1 MAPNKFEKK
10 AKDVLE
16 RRTIAPSQDAWT
28 QLNNK
33 LEQSDKKRKLSVW
46 WIGVAA
52 TLVGVMLAIT
62 LFNKEEVMP
71 ENTIVNQE
79 KDQKSK
85 EQPTV
90 IKNKIEDKVE
100 ENFENTPLV
109 NTNDEV
115 ETSKLKT
122 ETPKTLVTNKK
133 KQTQQYLTTVSPKN
147 KEKSNAQLIHQMPEN
162 TVAEVSEEQINL
174 DEANQLLENAMNQF
188 SADDYKNVTEKIN
201 ANDLLEEAEMTSEKS
216 LKHRLFHV
224 VKSGYETVKSTVVS
238 SDN

>member
-16 RRTIAPSQDAWT
+16 RRTIAPSKDAWA

-46 WIGVAA
+46 WLGVAA

-62 LFNKEEVMP
+62 LFNKEEVLP

-79 KDQKSK
+79 KNQQSK
-85 EQPTV
+85 EQPT
-90 IKNKIEDKVE
+90 ITKNKIEDKVE
-100 ENFENTPLV
+100 ENLENTPLV

-133 KQTQQYLTTVSPKN
+133 KKPEQHLATVSPKN
-147 KEKSNAQLIHQMPEN
+147 KEKSNGQLIHQMPEN
-162 TVAEVSEEQINL
+162 TVAEVSKEQINL

-201 ANDLLEEAEMTSEKS
+201 ANDLLEEVEMTSEKS

>member
-1 MAPNKFEKK
+1 MALNKFEKK

-16 RRTIAPSQDAWT
+16 RRTIAPSKDAWA

-46 WIGVAA
+46 WLGVAA
-52 TLVGVMLAIT
+52 TLVGVILAIT
-62 LFNKEEVMP
+62 LFNKEEVLP

-85 EQPTV
+85 EQPT
-90 IKNKIEDKVE
+90 ITKNKIEDKVE

-109 NTNDEV
+109 NTKDEV

-133 KQTQQYLTTVSPKN
+133 KKPEQHLTAVNPKN
-147 KEKSNAQLIHQMPEN
+147 KEKSNDQLINQMSEN
-162 TVAEVSEEQINL
+162 TVAEVSKEQIDL

-201 ANDLLEEAEMTSEKS
+201 ANDLLEEVEMTSEKS

>member
-1 MAPNKFEKK
+1 MALNKFEKK

-16 RRTIAPSQDAWT
+16 RRTIAPSIDAWT
-28 QLNNK
+28 HLNNK

-46 WIGVAA
+46 WLGVAA
-52 TLVGVMLAIT
+52 TLVGVILAIT
-62 LFNKEEVMP
+62 LFNKEEVLP

-85 EQPTV
+85 EQPT
-90 IKNKIEDKVE
+90 ITKNKIEDKVE

-109 NTNDEV
+109 NTKDEV

-133 KQTQQYLTTVSPKN
+133 KKPEQHLTAVNPKN
-147 KEKSNAQLIHQMPEN
+147 KEKSNDQLINQMSEN
-162 TVAEVSEEQINL
+162 TVAEVSKEQIDL

-201 ANDLLEEAEMTSEKS
+201 ANDLLEEVEMTSEKS

>member
-16 RRTIAPSQDAWT
+16 RRTIAPSKDAWA

-46 WIGVAA
+46 WLGVAA

-62 LFNKEEVMP
+62 LFNKEEVLP

-79 KDQKSK
+79 KNQQSK
-85 EQPTV
+85 EQPT
-90 IKNKIEDKVE
+90 ITKNKIEDKVE
-100 ENFENTPLV
+100 ENLENKPLV

-133 KQTQQYLTTVSPKN
+133 KKPEQHLATVNPKN
-147 KEKSNAQLIHQMPEN
+147 KEENNNQLINQMSEN
-162 TVAEVSEEQINL
+162 TVAEVSKKQINL

-201 ANDLLEEAEMTSEKS
+201 ANDLLEEVEMTSEKS

>member
-16 RRTIAPSQDAWT
+16 RRTIAPSKDAWT

-46 WIGVAA
+46 WLGVAA

-62 LFNKEEVMP
+62 LFNKEEVLP

-79 KDQKSK
+79 KNQQNK
-85 EQPTV
+85 EKPT
-90 IKNKIEDKVE
+90 ITKNKIEDKIE
-100 ENFENTPLV
+100 ENLENKPLV
-109 NTNDEV
+109 NVNE
-115 ETSKLKT
+115 ESENSKLKT
-122 ETPKTLVTNKK
+122 EAPKTLITNKK
-133 KQTQQYLTTVSPKN
+133 KKPELHLATVNHKN
-147 KEKSNAQLIHQMPEN
+147 KEENNNQLSSQISEN
-162 TVAEVSEEQINL
+162 TVAEVSKEQINL

-188 SADDYKNVTEKIN
+188 SVDDYKNVTGKIN
-201 ANDLLEEAEMTSEKS
+201 ANDLLEEVEMTSEKS

>member
-16 RRTIAPSQDAWT
+16 RRTIAPSKDAWA

-46 WIGVAA
+46 WLGVAA
-52 TLVGVMLAIT
+52 TLVGVMLALT
-62 LFNKEEVMP
+62 LFNKEEVLP

-79 KDQKSK
+79 KNQQNK
-85 EQPTV
+85 EKPT
-90 IKNKIEDKVE
+90 ITKNKIEDKIE
-100 ENFENTPLV
+100 ENLENKPLV
-109 NTNDEV
+109 NVNE
-115 ETSKLKT
+115 ESENSKLKT
-122 ETPKTLVTNKK
+122 EAPKTLITNKK
-133 KQTQQYLTTVSPKN
+133 KKPEQHLATVNHKN
-147 KEKSNAQLIHQMPEN
+147 KEENNNQLINQISEN
-162 TVAEVSEEQINL
+162 IVAEVSEEQINL

-188 SADDYKNVTEKIN
+188 SVDDYKNVTEKIN
-201 ANDLLEEAEMTSEKS
+201 ANDLLEEVEMTSEKS

>member
-16 RRTIAPSQDAWT
+16 RRTIAPSKDAWT

-46 WIGVAA
+46 WLGVAA

-62 LFNKEEVMP
+62 LFNKEEVLP

-79 KDQKSK
+79 KNQQNK
-85 EQPTV
+85 EKPT
-90 IKNKIEDKVE
+90 ITKNKIEDKIE
-100 ENFENTPLV
+100 ENLENKPLV
-109 NTNDEV
+109 NVNE
-115 ETSKLKT
+115 ESENSKLKT
-122 ETPKTLVTNKK
+122 EAPKTLITNKK
-133 KQTQQYLTTVSPKN
+133 KKPELHLATVNHKN
-147 KEKSNAQLIHQMPEN
+147 KEENNNQLSSQISEN
-162 TVAEVSEEQINL
+162 TVAEVSKEQINL

-188 SADDYKNVTEKIN
+188 SVDDYKNVTEKIN
-201 ANDLLEEAEMTSEKS
+201 ANDLLEEVEMTSEKS

>member
-16 RRTIAPSQDAWT
+16 RRTIAPSKDAWA

-46 WIGVAA
+46 WLGVAA

-62 LFNKEEVMP
+62 LFNKEEVLP

-79 KDQKSK
+79 KNQQNK
-85 EQPTV
+85 EKPT
-90 IKNKIEDKVE
+90 ITKNKIEDKIE
-100 ENFENTPLV
+100 ENLENKPLV
-109 NTNDEV
+109 NVNE
-115 ETSKLKT
+115 ESENSKLKT
-122 ETPKTLVTNKK
+122 EAPKTLITNKK
-133 KQTQQYLTTVSPKN
+133 KKPEQHLATVNHKN
-147 KEKSNAQLIHQMPEN
+147 KEENNNQLINQISEN
-162 TVAEVSEEQINL
+162 IVAEVSKEQINL

-188 SADDYKNVTEKIN
+188 SVDDYKNVTEKIN
-201 ANDLLEEAEMTSEKS
+201 ANDLLEEVEMTSEKS

>member
-16 RRTIAPSQDAWT
+16 RRTIAPSKDAWT

-46 WIGVAA
+46 WLGVAA

-62 LFNKEEVMP
+62 LFNKEEVLP

-79 KDQKSK
+79 KNQQNK
-85 EQPTV
+85 EKPT
-90 IKNKIEDKVE
+90 ITKNKIEDKIE
-100 ENFENTPLV
+100 ENLENKPLV
-109 NTNDEV
+109 NVNE
-115 ETSKLKT
+115 ESENSKLKT
-122 ETPKTLVTNKK
+122 EAPKTLITNKK
-133 KQTQQYLTTVSPKN
+133 KKPEQHLATVNHKN
-147 KEKSNAQLIHQMPEN
+147 KEENNNQLINQISEN
-162 TVAEVSEEQINL
+162 IVAEVSEEQINL

-188 SADDYKNVTEKIN
+188 SVDDYKNVTEKIN
-201 ANDLLEEAEMTSEKS
+201 ANDLLEEVEMTSEKS

>member
-16 RRTIAPSQDAWT
+16 RRTIAPSKDAWV

-46 WIGVAA
+46 WLGVAA

-62 LFNKEEVMP
+62 LFNKAEVLP

-79 KDQKSK
+79 KNQQSK
-85 EQPTV
+85 EQPT
-90 IKNKIEDKVE
+90 ITKNKIKDMVE
-100 ENFENTPLV
+100 ENLENKPLV
-109 NTNDEV
+109 NVNE
-115 ETSKLKT
+115 ESENSKLKT

-133 KQTQQYLTTVSPKN
+133 KKPEQYLAVASTKN
-147 KEKSNAQLIHQMPEN
+147 IEENNNQLSSQISEN
-162 TVAEVSEEQINL
+162 TVAEVSEEQTNL

-201 ANDLLEEAEMTSEKS
+201 ANDLLEEVEMTSEKS
-216 LKHRLFHV
+216 LKHRLFYV

>member
-85 EQPTV
+85 EQPTI

-109 NTNDEV
+109 TTNDEV
-115 ETSKLKT
+115 ETSKLKK
-122 ETPKTLVTNKK
+122 EKPKISVANKQK
-133 KQTQQYLTTVSPKN
+133 KPEQFLAAVNPKN
-147 KEKSNAQLIHQMPEN
+147 KEENNNQLNNQISEN
-162 TVAEVSEEQINL
+162 TDAEVSKEQPSL

-216 LKHRLFHV
+216 LKHRLFQV

>member
-16 RRTIAPSQDAWT
+16 RRTIAPSKDAWT

-46 WIGVAA
+46 WLGVAA
-52 TLVGVMLAIT
+52 TLIGVMLAIT
-62 LFNKEEVMP
+62 LFNKEEVLP
-71 ENTIVNQE
+71 DNTIVNQE
-79 KDQKSK
+79 KNQQNK
-85 EQPTV
+85 EKPT
-90 IKNKIEDKVE
+90 ITKNKIEDKIE
-100 ENFENTPLV
+100 ENLENKPLV
-109 NTNDEV
+109 NVNE
-115 ETSKLKT
+115 ESENSKLKT
-122 ETPKTLVTNKK
+122 EAPKTLITNKK
-133 KQTQQYLTTVSPKN
+133 KKPEQHLATVNHKN
-147 KEKSNAQLIHQMPEN
+147 KEENNNQLINQISEN
-162 TVAEVSEEQINL
+162 TVAEVSKEQINL

-188 SADDYKNVTEKIN
+188 SVDDYKNVTEKIN
-201 ANDLLEEAEMTSEKS
+201 ANDLLEEVEMTSEKS

>member
-85 EQPTV
+85 EQPTI

-122 ETPKTLVTNKK
+122 EKPKTSVANKQK
-133 KQTQQYLTTVSPKN
+133 KPEQFLAAVNPKN
-147 KEKSNAQLIHQMPEN
+147 KEENNNQLNNQISEN
-162 TVAEVSEEQINL
+162 TVAEVSKEQPSL

>member
-16 RRTIAPSQDAWT
+16 RRTIAPSKDAWV

-46 WIGVAA
+46 WLGVAA

-62 LFNKEEVMP
+62 LFNKEEVLP

-79 KDQKSK
+79 KNQQNK
-85 EQPTV
+85 EKPT
-90 IKNKIEDKVE
+90 ITKNKIEDKIE
-100 ENFENTPLV
+100 ENLENKPLV
-109 NTNDEV
+109 NVNE
-115 ETSKLKT
+115 ESENSKLKT
-122 ETPKTLVTNKK
+122 EAPKTLITNKK
-133 KQTQQYLTTVSPKN
+133 KKPEQHLATVNHKN
-147 KEKSNAQLIHQMPEN
+147 KEENNNQLSSQISEN
-162 TVAEVSEEQINL
+162 TVAEVSKEQINL

-188 SADDYKNVTEKIN
+188 SVDDYKNVTGKIN
-201 ANDLLEEAEMTSEKS
+201 ANDLLEEVEMTSEKS

>member
-16 RRTIAPSQDAWT
+16 RRTITPSQDAWA
-28 QLNNK
+28 QLNKK
-33 LEQSDKKRKLSVW
+33 LEQSEKKRKLSVW
-46 WIGVAA
+46 WIGLAA
-52 TLVGVMLAIT
+52 TFAGIMLAIT
-62 LFNKEEVMP
+62 LFNKEEAMP

-79 KDQKSK
+79 KDKQSK
-85 EQPTV
+85 EQST
-90 IKNKIEDKVE
+90 ITKNKIEDKVE
-100 ENFENTPLV
+100 ENLEHTPIV
-109 NTNDEV
+109 NANIKV

-122 ETPKTLVTNKK
+122 EQPNTSIINKK
-133 KQTQQYLTTVSPKN
+133 KKTAQYLAKVNPKHKEEN
-147 KEKSNAQLIHQMPEN
+147 KHQLSNQKLEN
-162 TVAEVSEEQINL
+162 TVAEVSKEQPTL
-174 DEANQLLENAMNQF
+174 DEANQLIEKAINQF

-238 SDN
+238 SGN

>member
-16 RRTIAPSQDAWT
+16 RRTIAPSKDAWA

-62 LFNKEEVMP
+62 LFNKEEVLP

-79 KDQKSK
+79 KKQQNK
-85 EQPTV
+85 EKPT
-90 IKNKIEDKVE
+90 ITKNKIKDKVE
-100 ENFENTPLV
+100 ENLENKPLV
-109 NTNDEV
+109 NVNE
-115 ETSKLKT
+115 ESENSKLKT
-122 ETPKTLVTNKK
+122 ETPKTLVTKKK
-133 KQTQQYLTTVSPKN
+133 KQTQQYLAVASTKN
-147 KEKSNAQLIHQMPEN
+147 IEENNNQLSSQISEN
-162 TVAEVSEEQINL
+162 TVAEVSEEQTNL

-201 ANDLLEEAEMTSEKS
+201 ANDLLEEVEMTSEKS

>member
-16 RRTIAPSQDAWT
+16 RRTITPSQDAWAH
-28 QLNNK
+28 LNKK
-33 LEQSDKKRKLSVW
+33 LEQSEKKRKLSIW
-46 WIGVAA
+46 WIGLAA
-52 TLVGVMLAIT
+52 TFVGVMLAIT

-79 KDQKSK
+79 KDQQSK
-85 EQPTV
+85 EQPT
-90 IKNKIEDKVE
+90 ITKNKIEDKVE
-100 ENFENTPLV
+100 DNLEHTPLV
-109 NTNDEV
+109 NANEKV
-115 ETSKLKT
+115 KKSKLKT
-122 ETPKTLVTNKK
+122 EKPKTSVINKK
-133 KQTQQYLTTVSPKN
+133 KKTQQYLAVASTKN
-147 KEKSNAQLIHQMPEN
+147 IEENNNQLSSQISEN

-188 SADDYKNVTEKIN
+188 SVDDYKNVTEKIN
-201 ANDLLEEAEMTSEKS
+201 ANDLLEEVEMTSEKS

>member
-16 RRTIAPSQDAWT
+16 RRTIAPSKDAWA

-46 WIGVAA
+46 WLGVAA

-62 LFNKEEVMP
+62 LFNKAEVLP

-79 KDQKSK
+79 KNQQSK
-85 EQPTV
+85 EQPT
-90 IKNKIEDKVE
+90 ITKNKIEDIIE
-100 ENFENTPLV
+100 ENLENKPLV
-109 NTNDEV
+109 NVNE
-115 ETSKLKT
+115 ESENSKLKT

-133 KQTQQYLTTVSPKN
+133 KKTEQYLATVSHKN
-147 KEKSNAQLIHQMPEN
+147 KEENNNHLSSQISEN
-162 TVAEVSEEQINL
+162 TVVEVSKKQTNL

-201 ANDLLEEAEMTSEKS
+201 ANDLLEEVEMTSEKS
-216 LKHRLFHV
+216 LKHRLFYV

>member
-16 RRTIAPSQDAWT
+16 RRAIAPSKDAWT

-46 WIGVAA
+46 WLGVAA

-62 LFNKEEVMP
+62 LFNKEEVLP

-79 KDQKSK
+79 KNQQNK
-85 EQPTV
+85 EKPT
-90 IKNKIEDKVE
+90 ITKNKIE
-100 ENFENTPLV
+100 ENLENKPLV
-109 NTNDEV
+109 NVNE
-115 ETSKLKT
+115 ESENSKLKT
-122 ETPKTLVTNKK
+122 EAPKTLITNKK
-133 KQTQQYLTTVSPKN
+133 KKPEQHLATVNHKN
-147 KEKSNAQLIHQMPEN
+147 KEENNNQLINQISEN
-162 TVAEVSEEQINL
+162 IVAEVSEEQINL

-201 ANDLLEEAEMTSEKS
+201 ANDLLEEVEMTSEKS

>member
-16 RRTIAPSQDAWT
+16 RRTIAPSKDAWA

-46 WIGVAA
+46 WLGVAA

-62 LFNKEEVMP
+62 LFNKDEVLP

-85 EQPTV
+85 EQPT
-90 IKNKIEDKVE
+90 ITKNKIEDKVE
-100 ENFENTPLV
+100 ENLENTPLV

-115 ETSKLKT
+115 ETPKLKT

-133 KQTQQYLTTVSPKN
+133 KKPEQHLATVNHKN
-147 KEKSNAQLIHQMPEN
+147 KEENNNQLINQMSEN
-162 TVAEVSEEQINL
+162 TVAEVSKKQINL

-201 ANDLLEEAEMTSEKS
+201 ANDLLEEVEMTSEKS

>member
-1 MAPNKFEKK
+1 MGLITKIPKSMAPNKFEKK

-16 RRTIAPSQDAWT
+16 RRTITPSQDAWT

-85 EQPTV
+85 EQPTI
-90 IKNKIEDKVE
+90 IKNKIEDKVG
-100 ENFENTPLV
+100 ENLENTPLV

-122 ETPKTLVTNKK
+122 EKPKTSVANKQK
-133 KQTQQYLTTVSPKN
+133 K
-147 KEKSNAQLIHQMPEN
+147 
-162 TVAEVSEEQINL
+162 
-174 DEANQLLENAMNQF
+174 LE
-188 SADDYKNVTEKIN
+188 
-201 ANDLLEEAEMTSEKS
+201 
-216 LKHRLFHV
+216 
-224 VKSGYETVKSTVVS
+224 
-238 SDN
+238 

>member
-16 RRTIAPSQDAWT
+16 RRTITPSQDAWA
-28 QLNNK
+28 QLNKK
-33 LEQSDKKRKLSVW
+33 LEQSEKKRKLSVW
-46 WIGVAA
+46 WIGLAA
-52 TLVGVMLAIT
+52 TLVGIMLAIT
-62 LFNKEEVMP
+62 LFNKEEAMP

-79 KDQKSK
+79 KDKQSK
-85 EQPTV
+85 EQST
-90 IKNKIEDKVE
+90 ITKNKIEDKVE
-100 ENFENTPLV
+100 ENLEHTPIV
-109 NTNDEV
+109 NANIKV

-122 ETPKTLVTNKK
+122 EQPNTSIINKK
-133 KQTQQYLTTVSPKN
+133 KKTAQYLAKVNPKHKEEN
-147 KEKSNAQLIHQMPEN
+147 KHQLSNQKLEN
-162 TVAEVSEEQINL
+162 KVAEVSKEQPTL
-174 DEANQLLENAMNQF
+174 DEANQLLEKAINQF

-238 SDN
+238 SGN

>member
-16 RRTIAPSQDAWT
+16 RRTIAPSKDAWI

-46 WIGVAA
+46 WLGVAA

-62 LFNKEEVMP
+62 LFNKEEVLP

-79 KDQKSK
+79 KNQQNK
-85 EQPTV
+85 EKPT
-90 IKNKIEDKVE
+90 ITKNKIE
-100 ENFENTPLV
+100 ENLENKPLV
-109 NTNDEV
+109 NVNE
-115 ETSKLKT
+115 ESENSKLKT
-122 ETPKTLVTNKK
+122 EAPKTLITNKK
-133 KQTQQYLTTVSPKN
+133 KKPEQHLATVNHKN
-147 KEKSNAQLIHQMPEN
+147 KEENNNQLINQISEN
-162 TVAEVSEEQINL
+162 TVAEVSKEQINL

-188 SADDYKNVTEKIN
+188 SVDDYKNVTEKIN
-201 ANDLLEEAEMTSEKS
+201 ANDLLEEVEMTSEKS

>member
-16 RRTIAPSQDAWT
+16 RRTIAPSKDAWV

-46 WIGVAA
+46 WLGVAA

-62 LFNKEEVMP
+62 LFNKAEVLP

-79 KDQKSK
+79 KNQQNK
-85 EQPTV
+85 EKPT
-90 IKNKIEDKVE
+90 ITKNKIEDKIE
-100 ENFENTPLV
+100 ENLENKPLV
-109 NTNDEV
+109 NVNE
-115 ETSKLKT
+115 ESENSKLKT
-122 ETPKTLVTNKK
+122 EAPKTLITNKK
-133 KQTQQYLTTVSPKN
+133 KKPEQHLATVNHKN
-147 KEKSNAQLIHQMPEN
+147 KEENNNQLSSQISEN
-162 TVAEVSEEQINL
+162 TVAEVSKEQINL

-188 SADDYKNVTEKIN
+188 SVDDYKNVTEKIN

>member
-16 RRTIAPSQDAWT
+16 RRTIAPSKDAWA

-46 WIGVAA
+46 WLGVAA
-52 TLVGVMLAIT
+52 TLVGVMLAFT
-62 LFNKEEVMP
+62 LFNKDEVLP
-71 ENTIVNQE
+71 DNTIVNQE

-85 EQPTV
+85 EQPT
-90 IKNKIEDKVE
+90 ITKNKIEDKVE

-122 ETPKTLVTNKK
+122 ETPKTLVTSKK
-133 KQTQQYLTTVSPKN
+133 KKPDQYFATIIPKN
-147 KEKSNAQLIHQMPEN
+147 KEENNNQLSNQISEN
-162 TVAEVSEEQINL
+162 TVAEVSEEQIIL
-174 DEANQLLENAMNQF
+174 DEADQLLENAMNQF

-201 ANDLLEEAEMTSEKS
+201 ANDLLEEVEMTSEKS

>member
-1 MAPNKFEKK
+1 MALNKFEKK

-16 RRTIAPSQDAWT
+16 RRTIAPSKDAWT

-46 WIGVAA
+46 WLGVAA

-62 LFNKEEVMP
+62 LFNKEEVLP

-79 KDQKSK
+79 KNQQNK
-85 EQPTV
+85 EKPT
-90 IKNKIEDKVE
+90 ITKNKIEDKIE
-100 ENFENTPLV
+100 ENLENKPLV
-109 NTNDEV
+109 NVNE
-115 ETSKLKT
+115 ESENSKLKT
-122 ETPKTLVTNKK
+122 EAPKTLITNKK
-133 KQTQQYLTTVSPKN
+133 KKPELHLATVNHKN
-147 KEKSNAQLIHQMPEN
+147 KEENNNQLSSQISEN
-162 TVAEVSEEQINL
+162 TVAEVSKEQINL

-188 SADDYKNVTEKIN
+188 SVDDYKNVTGKIN
-201 ANDLLEEAEMTSEKS
+201 ANDLLEEVEMTSEKS

>member
-16 RRTIAPSQDAWT
+16 RRAIAPSKDAWT

-46 WIGVAA
+46 WLGVAA

-62 LFNKEEVMP
+62 LFNKEEVLP

-79 KDQKSK
+79 KNQQNK
-85 EQPTV
+85 EKPT
-90 IKNKIEDKVE
+90 ITKNKIE
-100 ENFENTPLV
+100 ENLENKPLV
-109 NTNDEV
+109 NVNE
-115 ETSKLKT
+115 ESENSKLKT
-122 ETPKTLVTNKK
+122 EAPKTLITNKK
-133 KQTQQYLTTVSPKN
+133 KKPEQHLATVNHKN
-147 KEKSNAQLIHQMPEN
+147 KEENNNQLSSQISEN
-162 TVAEVSEEQINL
+162 IVAEVSEEQINL

-201 ANDLLEEAEMTSEKS
+201 ANDLLEEVEMTSEKS